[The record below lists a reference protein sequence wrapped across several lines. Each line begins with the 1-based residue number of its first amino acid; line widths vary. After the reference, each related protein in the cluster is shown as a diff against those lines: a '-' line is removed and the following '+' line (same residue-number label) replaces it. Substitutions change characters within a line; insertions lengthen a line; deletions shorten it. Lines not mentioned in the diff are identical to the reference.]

1 MKYLSFSEIMYLDKN
16 SIGMSVMTIFWKNLR
31 NIPARLIKKAMF
43 VAGTI
48 TASAFILA
56 VIGVVTMLVVDGRSV
71 PPPIILPDQEPTA
84 EYDNYEPYVEND
96 DNGPS
101 TVENDD
107 DDSGFLRPPA
117 RTNFLLV
124 GLDENNLADA
134 IMVGC
139 FYRDM
144 GDIKLMA
151 IPRDMYTRLPSH
163 RLEQMR
169 AEGLRPPTTMKV
181 NAVRTHGGRNGMHYL
196 RDQLGEMLG
205 VEFQYYIEVRLDAFR
220 RIVDAIGGV
229 YFDVPVPMHYNPPD
243 QALVIN
249 LQPGLQR
256 LNGAQAEGLVRFRHF
271 PTGDLARNESQIE
284 FMRALI
290 TQVLTRDAIMNEP
303 MTMIN
308 IVLNDVNSNI
318 GLDVVRYVRYISSMS
333 GDRITTFVM
342 PGRGAYLGGISWFLP
357 DAQRVPDVV
366 NQIFYAEIQRDNEE

>member
-1 MKYLSFSEIMYLDKN
+1 MI
-16 SIGMSVMTIFWKNLR
+16 IFWQNLR
-31 NIPARLIKKAMF
+31 NIPTRLIKKAMF
-43 VAGTI
+43 IAGAITAGT
-48 TASAFILA
+48 FILA
-56 VIGVVTMLVVDGRSV
+56 VIGVVTMLVVDGRSS
-71 PPPIILPDQEPTA
+71 PPPVILPDQDLTA
-84 EYDNYEPYVEND
+84 EYDSYGPYEDDED
-96 DNGPS
+96 DNDPS
-101 TVENDD
+101 VPEDADD
-107 DDSGFLRPPA
+107 DGGFLSPPA
-117 RTNFLLV
+117 RTNFLLI

-139 FYRDM
+139 FYRDT
-144 GDIKLMA
+144 GDIKMMA
-151 IPRDMYTRLPSH
+151 VPRDMYTRLPNH

-169 AEGLRPPTTMKV
+169 AEGLRPPTTMKI

-196 RDQLGEMLG
+196 KDQLGEMLG
-205 VEFQYYIEVRLDAFR
+205 VEFNYYVEVRLDAFR
-220 RIVDAIGGV
+220 RIVDAVGGI
-229 YFDVPVPMHYNPPD
+229 YFDVPVPMFYNPPD

-249 LQPGLQR
+249 LTPGLQR
-256 LNGAQAEGLVRFRHF
+256 LNGTQAEGLVRFRHF

-308 IVLNDVNSNI
+308 IVLNDVSSNI
-318 GLDVVRYVRYISSMS
+318 GLDVVRYVRYIPNMS
-333 GDRITTFVM
+333 GERITTFVM